1 MDIGA
6 ARRRLEN
13 ERARLRGILDASQ
26 REPART
32 EGVHPDQLPAEQAA
46 ETLNRELDS
55 SVQAQVRAELDGV
68 EAALGPPAPRRL
80 RPLRGRR
87 GGDPRRPPG
96 GAAGGPLLRH
106 RSNAG
111 RARPPLARIPLTTS
125 AEQIPRRT
133 LRGI

>member
-68 EAALGPPAPRRL
+68 EAAPGRLDLGRCVAC
-80 RPLRGRR
+80 
-87 GGDPRRPPG
+87 G
-96 GAAGGPLLRH
+96 GAIPE
-106 RSNAG
+106 G
-111 RARPPLARIPLTTS
+111 RLGALPAARFCVTDQTR
-125 AEQIPRRT
+125 AER
-133 LRGI
+133 

>member
-68 EAALGPPAPRRL
+68 EAALGRLDLDRYGRCEVCGGEIPEGRLEALPAARFCVTDQTRAE
-80 RPLRGRR
+80 R
-87 GGDPRRPPG
+87 DPR
-96 GAAGGPLLRH
+96 L
-106 RSNAG
+106 
-111 RARPPLARIPLTTS
+111 
-125 AEQIPRRT
+125 
-133 LRGI
+133 